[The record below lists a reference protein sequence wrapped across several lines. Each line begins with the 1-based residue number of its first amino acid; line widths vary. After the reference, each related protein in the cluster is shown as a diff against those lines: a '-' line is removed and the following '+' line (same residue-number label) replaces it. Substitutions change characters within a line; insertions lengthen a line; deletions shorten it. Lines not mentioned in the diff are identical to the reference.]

1 MRQLLQNLVGNAL
14 KFHKNGV
21 SPIVKIRS
29 RLLNGANGHSPGE
42 SPSGDLCEITVEDN
56 GIGFDEI
63 YADRIFTVFQRL
75 HSRESYDGT
84 GIGLAICR
92 RIVERHGGSIRASNA
107 TDSGSTFTVTLPVHQ
122 NRVEETP

>member
-1 MRQLLQNLVGNAL
+1 M
-14 KFHKNGV
+14 
-21 SPIVKIRS
+21 SPLVKIRS
-29 RLLNGANGHSPGE
+29 RLLSGANGHPPGE
-42 SPSGDLCEITVEDN
+42 PPPGDLYEITVEDN

-63 YADRIFTVFQRL
+63 YADRIFTAFQRL

-92 RIVERHGGSIRASNA
+92 NIVERHGGSITASS
-107 TDSGSTFTVTLPVHQ
+107 TLESGSIFTVSLPVHQ